1 VHKLKA
7 KERLALSKKYIG
19 FVFQS
24 YHLLDDMTVYENLEV
39 PLSYRDIPRAQRQSI
54 VCDLLDRFQIV
65 GKKDL
70 YPNQLSGGQQQLV
83 AVARA
88 VVASP
93 KLILADEPTGN
104 LHSSQGDEIMQL
116 FARLN
121 QEGTTVIQVTHSDR
135 NASYGS
141 RTIQLSD
148 GWMAK

>member
-1 VHKLKA
+1 
-7 KERLALSKKYIG
+7 
-19 FVFQS
+19 
-24 YHLLDDMTVYENLEV
+24 M
-39 PLSYRDIPRAQRQSI
+39 
-54 VCDLLDRFQIV
+54 
-65 GKKDL
+65 
-70 YPNQLSGGQQQLV
+70 

-148 GWMAK
+148 GWMVKARLIRQSLNSAGWPLQTHAGRGRPEAVVAAAWSDLRALPTGSGETRCQWPQPQDRRE

>member
-1 VHKLKA
+1 
-7 KERLALSKKYIG
+7 
-19 FVFQS
+19 
-24 YHLLDDMTVYENLEV
+24 
-39 PLSYRDIPRAQRQSI
+39 
-54 VCDLLDRFQIV
+54 V

-148 GWMAK
+148 GWMVK

>member
-1 VHKLKA
+1 
-7 KERLALSKKYIG
+7 
-19 FVFQS
+19 
-24 YHLLDDMTVYENLEV
+24 
-39 PLSYRDIPRAQRQSI
+39 
-54 VCDLLDRFQIV
+54 LDRFQIV

-148 GWMAK
+148 GWMVK